1 MRWDTEVGAPAS
13 ANGVAMNQLPDD
25 AFNRQVLGDPAA
37 TANLQFMAPLSDE
50 TRETFLEIWE
60 ETKAWYAE

>member
-1 MRWDTEVGAPAS
+1 
-13 ANGVAMNQLPDD
+13 MNQLPED
-25 AFNRQVLGDPAA
+25 AFNRTVLGNPEA

-60 ETKAWYAE
+60 ETKAYYAQ